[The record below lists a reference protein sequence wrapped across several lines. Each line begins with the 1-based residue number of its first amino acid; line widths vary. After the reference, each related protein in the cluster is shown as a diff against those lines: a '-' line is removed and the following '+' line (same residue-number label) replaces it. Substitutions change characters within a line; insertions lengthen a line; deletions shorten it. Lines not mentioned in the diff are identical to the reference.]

1 MTQPIYC
8 LWFNYM
14 WSNVIGH
21 AIAPI
26 IHHLNVKNVS
36 KVDEQVVY
44 KLVCEKIDFS
54 WFLR

>member
-14 WSNVIGH
+14 WSNVIGP
-21 AIAPI
+21 AVAPI

-44 KLVCEKIDFS
+44 KLACEKIDFS
-54 WFLR
+54 RFLR